1 MQSHA
6 PGFVIGS
13 DVGADHSFG
22 KRRVNIFQILMHAG
36 MVNSAASEQAQRDL
50 ADVLLKPPL
59 TNVDL
64 LNWQAFD
71 RAIQAGYTY
80 ARSAVENLPAIPRL
94 AAEAAAA
101 ATPNSL
107 AIELQTR
114 LAATLATG

>member
-1 MQSHA
+1 
-6 PGFVIGS
+6 
-13 DVGADHSFG
+13 
-22 KRRVNIFQILMHAG
+22 MHAG
-36 MVNSAASEQAQRDL
+36 MVNSAASERAQRDL

-59 TNVDL
+59 ANVDL

-71 RAIQAGYTY
+71 RAIQAGYEY
-80 ARSAVENLPAIPRL
+80 ARSALEKLPAIPRL

-101 ATPNSL
+101 DTPNSL

>member
-1 MQSHA
+1 
-6 PGFVIGS
+6 
-13 DVGADHSFG
+13 
-22 KRRVNIFQILMHAG
+22 
-36 MVNSAASEQAQRDL
+36 MVNSAASERAHRDL

-80 ARSAVENLPAIPRL
+80 ARSALENLPAIPRL
-94 AAEAAAA
+94 AAAAAA
-101 ATPNSL
+101 ADTPNSL